1 MERLYGF
8 IGEIGDKNRCFA
20 LIDEPWNNLPATWVK
35 KRLEAKQSNEY
46 KKKKKEIS
54 KEIWRREPTNDEFSH
69 LLYVF
74 VMRCMYSP

>member
-46 KKKKKEIS
+46 KKRRKKYQKKYGVEN
-54 KEIWRREPTNDEFSH
+54 PQMTNSVI
-69 LLYVF
+69 Y
-74 VMRCMYSP
+74 CMYL